1 MNKIKLSDEI
11 LRLCNIADS
20 YIKELFPESESEILN
35 AMGYSVLAGG
45 KRIRPLMVLLS
56 CEALGGDI
64 QKALPFAAA
73 IEMVHCYSLI
83 HDDLPAMDDDDF
95 RRGKPSNH
103 KVFGEAMAILAG
115 DALLT
120 EAFSE
125 IAKAEV
131 SDTQK
136 IKAVAAL
143 AKRAGKDGMVLG
155 QALDMHGCSEF
166 ESLLEIYRR
175 KTGDLLCAALSMGAL
190 AAGGKGSEFDE
201 YGEKIGVAF
210 QIKDDILDVTASEE
224 VLGKPINSDE
234 KNEKKTSLKFISLE
248 KAQEMVKTLTE
259 EGKNS
264 LSFLGDGGKK
274 LLEIADYLILREY

>member
-11 LRLCNIADS
+11 LKLCDIADS

-64 QKALPFAAA
+64 KKALPFAAA

-136 IKAVAAL
+136 IKAVASL
-143 AKRAGKDGMVLG
+143 SKRAGKDGMVLG
-155 QALDMHGCSEF
+155 QALDMHGCDKF
-166 ESLLEIYRR
+166 DDLLEIYRR
-175 KTGDLLCAALSMGAL
+175 KTGDLLCASLSMGAL
-190 AAGGKGSEFDE
+190 AAGGKGDEFDE
-201 YGEKIGVAF
+201 YGEKIGIAF
-210 QIKDDILDVTASEE
+210 QIKDDILDVTSSEE

-248 KAQEMVKTLTE
+248 KAQEMVKILTD

-264 LSFLGDGGKK
+264 LSFLGDGNKK
-274 LLEIADYLILREY
+274 LLEIADYLIFREY